1 MSFRIEQRIGK
12 HIYVYEVES
21 YWDKEK
27 QSPRQKRRYLG
38 KKDPRTGEVLK
49 VRGSFKPRYAR
60 DWGNVYLLEHLARK
74 IGLEGVLGEVYPDL
88 CRELLYLAI
97 YEVSE
102 GEALYLFKGWSE
114 GTSVE
119 GVEGLSSQRLSE
131 LVRRLGKRGIER
143 EHFFGKWIAAQEDI
157 RSIVFDITSFSSYSE
172 GLGLLEWGYNRD
184 GESLP
189 QINWGL
195 VMGEPSLLPLF
206 YTIYPGS
213 IKDVSTLKNVVG
225 LAEGYGLRETMF
237 VLDRGF
243 YSQGNLEGMHKEGI
257 QFLIPLPF
265 STRLSRRLVAR
276 QREALCLSRNSFL
289 LEKKVLF
296 HVRDYA
302 RVGGVKVVAH
312 VYLDERR
319 RAEERERVLERIMEL
334 EGRVKER
341 EFEREEDLEGY
352 LEGTIKGSSR
362 YFKISKKGGQLRVK
376 RRDEELEKMME
387 RMGKTILLSN
397 KLELGR
403 EEALRLY
410 RGKDYVEGMFDVVKN
425 ELRDNRLRIHSEEA
439 MEGRLFLT
447 FLGVI
452 LHSALSRSMREQGLF
467 NKYTV
472 NELLS
477 ELKKIRMVEM
487 ENGKKFLTEVS
498 KKQREILQK
507 FSLPL
512 PNLT

>member
-1 MSFRIEQRIGK
+1 M
-12 HIYVYEVES
+12 
-21 YWDKEK
+21 
-27 QSPRQKRRYLG
+27 
-38 KKDPRTGEVLK
+38 
-49 VRGSFKPRYAR
+49 
-60 DWGNVYLLEHLARK
+60 
-74 IGLEGVLGEVYPDL
+74 
-88 CRELLYLAI
+88 
-97 YEVSE
+97 
-102 GEALYLFKGWSE
+102 
-114 GTSVE
+114 
-119 GVEGLSSQRLSE
+119 
-131 LVRRLGKRGIER
+131 
-143 EHFFGKWIAAQEDI
+143 
-157 RSIVFDITSFSSYSE
+157 
-172 GLGLLEWGYNRD
+172 
-184 GESLP
+184 
-189 QINWGL
+189 
-195 VMGEPSLLPLF
+195 
-206 YTIYPGS
+206 
-213 IKDVSTLKNVVG
+213 
-225 LAEGYGLRETMF
+225 
-237 VLDRGF
+237 
-243 YSQGNLEGMHKEGI
+243 
-257 QFLIPLPF
+257 
-265 STRLSRRLVAR
+265 
-276 QREALCLSRNSFL
+276 
-289 LEKKVLF
+289 LF

-312 VYLDERR
+312 IYLDERR

-387 RMGKTILLSN
+387 RMGKTILLSD

-410 RGKDYVEGMFDVVKN
+410 RGKEYVEGMFDVVKN

-487 ENGKKFLTEVS
+487 ENGFFSVLHFYHPDFL
-498 KKQREILQK
+498 
-507 FSLPL
+507 
-512 PNLT
+512 